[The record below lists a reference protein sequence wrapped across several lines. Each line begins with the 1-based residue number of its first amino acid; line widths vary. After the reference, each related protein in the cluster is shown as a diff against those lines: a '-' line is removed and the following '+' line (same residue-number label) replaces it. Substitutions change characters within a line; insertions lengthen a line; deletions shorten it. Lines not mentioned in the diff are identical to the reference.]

1 MKKKIY
7 SYEVYKKKILAW
19 QKKLGSNKLVKKL
32 ANKLYIE
39 ADKNNYSYLHSWNGE
54 PLLQTPEDLF
64 IIEEIINK
72 TVGFSRLQAAK
83 YFAARKQLD
92 LKTFLILYSVITIV

>member
-1 MKKKIY
+1 MVFGYY
-7 SYEVYKKKILAW
+7 SRT
-19 QKKLGSNKLVKKL
+19 
-32 ANKLYIE
+32 
-39 ADKNNYSYLHSWNGE
+39 DK
-54 PLLQTPEDLF
+54 T
-64 IIEEIINK
+64 EEIINK